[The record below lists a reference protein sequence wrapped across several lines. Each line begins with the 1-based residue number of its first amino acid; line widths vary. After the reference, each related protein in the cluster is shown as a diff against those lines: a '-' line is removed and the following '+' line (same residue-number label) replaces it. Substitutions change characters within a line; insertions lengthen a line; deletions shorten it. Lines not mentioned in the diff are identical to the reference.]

1 MTGQHVLF
9 WASVFLLGYAYLG
22 YPALV
27 WAWAAVRRRPRRRSR
42 AEPTVS
48 VLVVAHNEAARI
60 EGRLENLFSVEY
72 PRDRLEILLGSD
84 GSTDGTAE
92 IARAHEPAGVTVM
105 AFERRRGKAAVLN
118 DVMPKARG
126 DIVVLADARQR
137 FAPGAIRALVEPFGD
152 PQVGA
157 VSGELILTPDPESAP
172 VGHGVG
178 VYWRYEKFIRRN
190 ESRVDSTVGATGA
203 VYAIR
208 RELFEP
214 IPDDTLLDDVL
225 IPLRITRR
233 GYRVLFE
240 PGARAYDRAAATT
253 AEEFARKVR
262 TLAGNFQLFARE
274 RWAMNPFQNRLWLQ
288 TVSHKGLRLLLPL
301 LHVGAFIANL
311 PLADGP
317 LYGGMLLAQALFYA
331 FALGGYAGRN
341 GGRRTPLLSV
351 PYVICV
357 LNCAT
362 LVGFLRFVTGRQR
375 ATWDHVS
382 RPAGGGTRR
391 VEEARAQS
399 DRGGAGAPVLRFEAA
414 PNATG
419 GTTMPWRNVR
429 SFLYNASSVRQ
440 NAPAASGVYGIFTPH
455 EWIYI
460 GESQDIQA
468 RLLQH
473 LNGDN
478 ACISTSGATSF
489 SFELVPAQQRAVRQS
504 ALVLEYQPACN
515 R

>member
-1 MTGQHVLF
+1 MTGQHVVF
-9 WASVFLLGYAYLG
+9 WTCVFLLGYAYVG

-27 WAWAAVRRRPRRRSR
+27 WAWAAVRGRPRCRSR
-42 AEPTVS
+42 AEPPVS
-48 VLVVAHNEAARI
+48 VLVVAHNEADRI
-60 EGRLENLFSVEY
+60 EGRIENLLSADY
-72 PRDRLEILLGSD
+72 PRDRLEILLGTD

-92 IARAHEPAGVTVM
+92 LARAHESAGVVTVM

-118 DVMPKARG
+118 DLVPKARG
-126 DIVVLADARQR
+126 DLVVLADARQR
-137 FAPGAIRALVEPFGD
+137 FEPGVIRALVEPFGD
-152 PQVGA
+152 PRVGA
-157 VSGELILTPDPESAP
+157 VSGELILTHDPGGAS

-178 VYWRYEKFIRRN
+178 FYWRYEKFIRRN

-214 IPDDTLLDDVL
+214 IPEDTLLDDVL

-274 RWAMNPFQNRLWLQ
+274 RWVLNPLQNRLWLQ

-301 LHVGAFIANL
+301 LHVGAFVANL

-331 FALGGYAGRN
+331 SALGGYAGRN
-341 GGRRTPLLSV
+341 AGRRTPLLSV
-351 PYVICV
+351 PYVICI

-362 LVGFLRFVTGRQR
+362 LVGFLRFATGRQR
-375 ATWDHVS
+375 ATWERAP
-382 RPAGGGTRR
+382 RPAGGRTRPAEGHGQPDRGERGDTVSRTPPEEPPCPGEMSGASSTTRR
-391 VEEARAQS
+391 
-399 DRGGAGAPVLRFEAA
+399 L
-414 PNATG
+414 
-419 GTTMPWRNVR
+419 
-429 SFLYNASSVRQ
+429 
-440 NAPAASGVYGIFTPH
+440 
-455 EWIYI
+455 
-460 GESQDIQA
+460 
-468 RLLQH
+468 
-473 LNGDN
+473 
-478 ACISTSGATSF
+478 
-489 SFELVPAQQRAVRQS
+489 
-504 ALVLEYQPACN
+504 
-515 R
+515 